1 MARHFLITFHA
12 ELEKPFSFFFFNIMN
27 TKFMVLVL

>member
-12 ELEKPFSFFFFNIMN
+12 ELEKPFSFFLNIMN

>member
-12 ELEKPFSFFFFNIMN
+12 ELEKPFSFFF
-27 TKFMVLVL
+27 KYYEY